1 MEKFEILKF
10 LKMVGFEI
18 SLFIAG
24 LFGAFVNLSR
34 IAGLG
39 KWERFTYL
47 CSGAF
52 TAVYIT
58 PLFASVLQ
66 IEFTIQTMA
75 GMGFVVGYMGFT
87 SIIYFIDYIKQRFN
101 IQDKKNENK

>member
-1 MEKFEILKF
+1 MEKFEIIKLLK
-10 LKMVGFEI
+10 LIGFEV

-34 IAGLG
+34 IAGLS

-66 IEFTIQTMA
+66 IEFSIQTMA
-75 GMGFVVGYMGFT
+75 GMGFIVGYMGFT

-101 IQDKKNENK
+101 IKEDKEQ

>member
-1 MEKFEILKF
+1 MEKFEIIKLLK
-10 LKMVGFEI
+10 LIGFEV

-34 IAGLG
+34 IEGLG

-66 IEFTIQTMA
+66 IEFSIQTMA
-75 GMGFVVGYMGFT
+75 GMGFVIGYMGFT

-101 IQDKKNENK
+101 IKEDKEQ

>member
-1 MEKFEILKF
+1 MEKFEIIKLLK
-10 LKMVGFEI
+10 LIGFEV

-58 PLFASVLQ
+58 PLFVSVLQ
-66 IEFTIQTMA
+66 IEFSIQTMA
-75 GMGFVVGYMGFT
+75 GMGFIVGYMGFT

-101 IQDKKNENK
+101 IKEDKEQ

>member
-1 MEKFEILKF
+1 MEKFEIIKLLK
-10 LKMVGFEI
+10 LIGFEV

-34 IAGLG
+34 IAGLS

-66 IEFTIQTMA
+66 LEFSIQTMA
-75 GMGFVVGYMGFT
+75 GMGFIVGYMGFT

-101 IQDKKNENK
+101 IKEDKEQ

>member
-1 MEKFEILKF
+1 MEKFEIIKLLK
-10 LKMVGFEI
+10 LIGFEV

-66 IEFTIQTMA
+66 IEFSIQTMA
-75 GMGFVVGYMGFT
+75 GMGFIVGYMGFT

-101 IQDKKNENK
+101 IKEDKEQ